1 MLYGPKSM
9 IHMIWFV
16 SLSLSRECRKGR
28 VVGNQS
34 YFRTISKT
42 LLFLSIYIDVQGMPF
57 AMELLMSRVEL
68 KGFSYTACS
77 KDPES
82 NHFDRYTKYTICH
95 ILNVTNDCHYSRRFV
110 EESIMAKCYCNYGLE
125 RVIGY
130 DGETNQYIDIGNI
143 NIGFSLA
150 AISV

>member
-68 KGFSYTACS
+68 KGF
-77 KDPES
+77 P
-82 NHFDRYTKYTICH
+82 
-95 ILNVTNDCHYSRRFV
+95 
-110 EESIMAKCYCNYGLE
+110 
-125 RVIGY
+125 
-130 DGETNQYIDIGNI
+130 
-143 NIGFSLA
+143 
-150 AISV
+150 